1 MPNGVL
7 GSGIG
12 NFGYAMSNS
21 GNYVTGIGL
30 YPWNPANGFN
40 QGMGYYYNGSTVSP
54 LASTVLSGWANN
66 YEWPGVPVW
75 NPNQPNGV
83 NNSGI
88 VVGQYNNSAFYSLQ
102 GGAPVTIPGFPD
114 GVGPMAYSI
123 NDNGLIVGDW
133 DTQNNGGYAGFM
145 YNLNTNTLTQL
156 PGFAAFSVN
165 DKGEMA
171 GCGGGGIDTGPAGR
185 NGNPASYGYG
195 EWRDAGGNLY
205 TIPTMMQATA
215 IDSSGTYIC
224 GQGSDASASPTLYNT
239 VTGTTVQV
247 APGTGSWICSA
258 LGVNSSGVVVGSMSP
273 VIAPNP
279 LSPQWFTNA
288 FVYAGGTS
296 EYIGNLTLGGA
307 PSGIVWTAATAI
319 NDAGQMLV
327 QGALTGAPYGSPVS
341 ATCILTPALPGDANL
356 DGTVDINDL
365 TIVLA
370 HYGQTGMTWSAGRVH
385 RRRHGGHQRPHDRAG
400 QLQQERRGVGRH
412 GRRARA
418 VVSCS
423 AGHRRSRMAGLR
435 RAETQAKIGMMI
447 WRCEAIKCRIPMYP
461 AHSVCRFCP
470 AAHGVCRIQLP

>member
-1 MPNGVL
+1 MSRHFGFMVLVGLLALFCAGPASAQIAPAYYVTNIGQFANGVL

-327 QGALTGAPYGSPVS
+327 QG
-341 ATCILTPALPGDANL
+341 
-356 DGTVDINDL
+356 
-365 TIVLA
+365 
-370 HYGQTGMTWSAGRVH
+370 R
-385 RRRHGGHQRPHDRAG
+385 
-400 QLQQERRGVGRH
+400 
-412 GRRARA
+412 
-418 VVSCS
+418 
-423 AGHRRSRMAGLR
+423 
-435 RAETQAKIGMMI
+435 
-447 WRCEAIKCRIPMYP
+447 
-461 AHSVCRFCP
+461 
-470 AAHGVCRIQLP
+470 

>member
-1 MPNGVL
+1 MAKTEVESADKLGTVPIFAPAKRGLSPGQGSAEEQVPWGRLPTCRWIRDFRLNRQVGNLPHKGSAEVVFPSLIWRSLPCRSKGLAAAGGAVQEPVLFKGDRNVSRHFGFMVLVGLLALFCAGPASAQIAPAYYVTNIGQLPNGVL

-102 GGAPVTIPGFPD
+102 GVLPVTIPGFPD

-171 GCGGGGIDTGPAGR
+171 GCGGGGINTGPAGR

-224 GQGSDASASPTLYNT
+224 GQGSDASASPTLQYRHRND
-239 VTGTTVQV
+239 G
-247 APGTGSWICSA
+247 PGSA
-258 LGVNSSGVVVGSMSP
+258 RHRQLDLLCLGR
-273 VIAPNP
+273 
-279 LSPQWFTNA
+279 Q
-288 FVYAGGTS
+288 
-296 EYIGNLTLGGA
+296 
-307 PSGIVWTAATAI
+307 
-319 NDAGQMLV
+319 
-327 QGALTGAPYGSPVS
+327 
-341 ATCILTPALPGDANL
+341 
-356 DGTVDINDL
+356 
-365 TIVLA
+365 
-370 HYGQTGMTWSAGRVH
+370 
-385 RRRHGGHQRPHDRAG
+385 
-400 QLQQERRGVGRH
+400 
-412 GRRARA
+412 
-418 VVSCS
+418 
-423 AGHRRSRMAGLR
+423 
-435 RAETQAKIGMMI
+435 
-447 WRCEAIKCRIPMYP
+447 
-461 AHSVCRFCP
+461 
-470 AAHGVCRIQLP
+470 